1 MLRCQVGSATESS
14 RFQFAGHQPVG
25 RIGGIVLSEGAIGC
39 VARRFQIALE
49 CFAHLIARLAG
60 LSLKAPLRFNTSVPC
75 YGEGAISTVE
85 MIFGDVRQK

>member
-1 MLRCQVGSATESS
+1 M
-14 RFQFAGHQPVG
+14 
-25 RIGGIVLSEGAIGC
+25 SEGAIGC

-60 LSLKAPLRFNTSVPC
+60 LSAPLRFNTSVPC